1 MVVIET
7 IRNIFKYSTFE
18 IYFTLTLGVVA
29 SILVILSLL
38 SWICLPSFLLPSDI
52 IFIILCGTLLDL
64 LTLIITAGNKKY
76 MQSIASSTRKIRFPK
91 DFKAFVME

>member
-1 MVVIET
+1 MVVIEI
-7 IRNIFKYSTFE
+7 IRNILKYSTFE

-29 SILVILSLL
+29 AILIILSIL
-38 SWICLPSFLLPSDI
+38 SWICFPSFLLPSDI

-76 MQSIASSTRKIRFPK
+76 MQFIASSTWKIRFPK
-91 DFKAFVME
+91 DFKAFAME